1 MDGRRLA
8 SASLARTTFF
18 LTWSLE
24 IVGFGE
30 ICMHNCFMTKMG
42 LAPEGK
48 LTQVLN
54 S

>member
-1 MDGRRLA
+1 MEGRRLA
-8 SASLARTTFF
+8 NESLAHTNLF

-24 IVGFGE
+24 IVGSGE